1 MAGTK
6 AEEEEEEEEEED
18 EEKTEKE
25 CGVVQ
30 CDANSLP
37 ISPLLDY
44 FCCLMGELLAW
55 PLPKVQGPAI
65 NEFKQSYWSKALK
78 LVSPRPLDEGPR
90 SSNR

>member
-6 AEEEEEEEEEED
+6 AEEEEEEEED

-44 FCCLMGELLAW
+44 FFCCLMGELLAW
-55 PLPKVQGPAI
+55 PLCPT
-65 NEFKQSYWSKALK
+65 L
-78 LVSPRPLDEGPR
+78 
-90 SSNR
+90 